1 MPTKRIGI
9 HAGAPNAEASLDL
22 MRRAESAGVQAAW
35 LTTGG
40 TGLDALTLF
49 AAAAVQTDSIRF
61 GTSIVPTYPR
71 HPIVVAQQ
79 VQVHDQLAPGR
90 LRLGVGPSHRPT
102 MRAMFGYNLRAPLTN
117 LREYLVI
124 LRALLHEGAV
134 DFDGQEYTAH
144 ASIPRPVDVAV
155 MASALQEGSYELC
168 GELADGAIS
177 WVSPAVYL
185 RDKALPAM
193 RRGSDQARR
202 ETPPLIAHAPV
213 CISDESGRDPAG
225 GAAAAVQLPALAL
238 LPADVGRRRPPG
250 GRRGNL
256 ERRDD
261 RGDRPGRRR
270 RHRGRA
276 DGRDAGHGHQRAA
289 GNSGNRR
296 GRPGR
301 RHGAD
306 DTTAGQSG
314 AIAISGN
321 TQPRESLP

>member
-1 MPTKRIGI
+1 MSTKRIGI

-22 MRRAESAGVQAAW
+22 MRRAEAAGAQAAW

-49 AAAAVQTDSIRF
+49 SAAAVQTDNILF

-79 VQVHDQLAPGR
+79 AQVIDQLAPGR
-90 LRLGVGPSHRPT
+90 LRIGVGPSHRPP
-102 MRAMFGYNLRAPLTN
+102 MRAMFGFNLRAPLTN
-117 LREYLVI
+117 LREYLQI
-124 LRALLHEGAV
+124 LRALLQEGSV

-144 ASIPRPVDVAV
+144 ASISRPVNVPV

-193 RRGSDQARR
+193 RRGSDQAGR

-213 CISDESGRDPAG
+213 CISTDSDATRLAVQQQLSNYPRLPFYQQMWAAAGYPEAAEETWSDGMIEATVFTGDADTVGEKMVAMLDMGIDELLVTPVTAGDDPA
-225 GAAAAVQLPALAL
+225 ADMEQTIRL
-238 LPADVGRRRPPG
+238 LGKVA
-250 GRRGNL
+250 
-256 ERRDD
+256 
-261 RGDRPGRRR
+261 
-270 RHRGRA
+270 
-276 DGRDAGHGHQRAA
+276 
-289 GNSGNRR
+289 
-296 GRPGR
+296 
-301 RHGAD
+301 
-306 DTTAGQSG
+306 QS
-314 AIAISGN
+314 
-321 TQPRESLP
+321 L

>member
-1 MPTKRIGI
+1 MPNKRIGI

-22 MRRAESAGVQAAW
+22 MRRAEGAGVHAAW

-49 AAAAVQTDSIRF
+49 AAAAVQSDSIVF

-71 HPIVVAQQ
+71 HPIVAAQQ
-79 VQVHDQLAPGR
+79 VQVLDQLAPGR

-102 MRAMFGYNLRAPLTN
+102 MRSMFGFNLRAPLTN
-117 LREYLVI
+117 LREYLQI
-124 LRALLHEGAV
+124 LRALLHEGSV

-144 ASIPRPVDVAV
+144 ASIPRPVDVPV

-193 RRGSDQARR
+193 RRGSDQAHR

-213 CISDESGRDPAG
+213 CVTDDLDAARDGVRARLGYFPSIPFYANMFAEAGFTGTPDSGWTNEMLDEVLIVGDEATVAERIQTIFEWGATELLATPVPAG
-225 GAAAAVQLPALAL
+225 DDPDTDERTLKLLAEVQQ
-238 LPADVGRRRPPG
+238 G
-250 GRRGNL
+250 
-256 ERRDD
+256 
-261 RGDRPGRRR
+261 
-270 RHRGRA
+270 
-276 DGRDAGHGHQRAA
+276 
-289 GNSGNRR
+289 
-296 GRPGR
+296 
-301 RHGAD
+301 
-306 DTTAGQSG
+306 
-314 AIAISGN
+314 
-321 TQPRESLP
+321 